1 MKQLYF
7 FNQEGTIYFNTPYV
21 ESYNTMGVEVP
32 EGKRLVGFDMGQ
44 DPPVPIFE
52 ELPPNETSVLES
64 RIESLELALAEA
76 LGGK

>member
-7 FNQEGTIYFNTPYV
+7 YNNEGTIYFNTPYV

-32 EGKRLVGFDMGQ
+32 EGKRLVGFDMKKE
-44 DPPVPIFE
+44 PAVPIFE
-52 ELPPNETSVLES
+52 DLPLSETSLLES